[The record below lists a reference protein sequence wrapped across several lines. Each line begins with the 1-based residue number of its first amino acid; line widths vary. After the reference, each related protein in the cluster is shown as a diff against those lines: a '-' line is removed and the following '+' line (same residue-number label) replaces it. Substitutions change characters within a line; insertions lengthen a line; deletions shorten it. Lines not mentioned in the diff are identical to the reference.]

1 MSQYGGPKTIHN
13 TSEENLNLGG
23 KFIQSGGNVVS
34 QNQRYS
40 KKKSES
46 FDYNGRVGP
55 QYSSSQPTHNLQAKG
70 VSVV

>member
-1 MSQYGGPKTIHN
+1 MSQYGGAKTIHN
-13 TSEENLNLGG
+13 TSDENLG
-23 KFIQSGGNVVS
+23 KFIQGGGNVVN

-55 QYSSSQPTHNLQAKG
+55 QYSGSQPTHNLQPK
-70 VSVV
+70 VVQAAQ